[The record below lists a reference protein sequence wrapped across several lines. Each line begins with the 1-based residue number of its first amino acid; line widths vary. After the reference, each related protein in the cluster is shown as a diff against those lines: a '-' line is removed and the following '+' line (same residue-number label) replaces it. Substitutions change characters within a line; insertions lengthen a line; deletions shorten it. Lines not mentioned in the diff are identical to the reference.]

1 MASSAIQILVGT
13 VMLGVCVGL
22 VLLIVNTAHGMG
34 SQATQQA
41 DQSSSVVSSPTPS
54 EHIASGGSKPA
65 ADATAKPSA
74 TTAVAGPTAAN
85 VPSPKTTTVVGTPR
99 TITVVGTLSHP
110 RSPAPAPVRPPKP
123 RPVPVRPTAPRPAPS
138 PVPVTKTPTTSTFTA
153 TAHPSTSVV
162 QSAPANILG
171 RLTPGGYRAYKFQK
185 LVAGTWQT
193 ISTGRTNS
201 SGYTRLSVSTTLTG
215 AAGYRFYGPGTG
227 GYGARSSSAITITVK
242 AGITAVFSSVSIPM
256 GNAASLTGKDFPVL
270 AGRAVYLQR
279 YYSSAW
285 HTVASGQTD
294 LLGNYGFALP
304 TAAVGS
310 YSYRV
315 NMPGLSASHPASIT
329 SGTNFTVVKWTSALC
344 AGDVVATSH
353 VIETGTTAT
362 LAGTV
367 TNESGFDI
375 FVNAERPVVEAEDT
389 NGDGISLFGDFY
401 QAPNST
407 NNLTG
412 VLRAG
417 QSVTYRGQSV
427 TMQTP
432 NQPWMVFPT
441 WSTDNEL
448 ADNTAVFCSQRS
460 IPGVHILQ

>member
-1 MASSAIQILVGT
+1 
-13 VMLGVCVGL
+13 
-22 VLLIVNTAHGMG
+22 
-34 SQATQQA
+34 
-41 DQSSSVVSSPTPS
+41 
-54 EHIASGGSKPA
+54 
-65 ADATAKPSA
+65 
-74 TTAVAGPTAAN
+74 
-85 VPSPKTTTVVGTPR
+85 
-99 TITVVGTLSHP
+99 
-110 RSPAPAPVRPPKP
+110 
-123 RPVPVRPTAPRPAPS
+123 
-138 PVPVTKTPTTSTFTA
+138 
-153 TAHPSTSVV
+153 V

-171 RLTPGGYRAYKFQK
+171 RLTPGGYRTYKFQK

-193 ISTGRTNS
+193 ISTGKTNS
-201 SGYTRLSVSTTLTG
+201 SGYIRISVSTELTG
-215 AAGYRFYGPGTG
+215 AAGYRFYGPGTS

-242 AGITAVFSSVSIPM
+242 AGITAVFSSVSVPM
-256 GNAASLTGKDFPVL
+256 GNAASLTGHDFPVL
-270 AGRAVYLQR
+270 SKRAVYLQS
-279 YYSSAW
+279 YYSNAW

-294 LLGNYGFALP
+294 LKGNYGFALS
-304 TAAVGS
+304 TAVVGG

-315 NMPGLSASHPASIT
+315 NMPGLSASRPASIT
-329 SGTNFTVVKWTSALC
+329 SGTKFTVVKWTSALC

-367 TNESGFDI
+367 TNESGFDV

-389 NGDGISLFGDFY
+389 NGDSISLFGDFY

-407 NNLTG
+407 YNLTG

-448 ADNTAVFCSQRS
+448 ADNAAVFCSQRS

>member
-1 MASSAIQILVGT
+1 MTPSAIQILVGT

-22 VLLIVNTAHGMG
+22 VLLIAKTAHGMD

-54 EHIASGGSKPA
+54 EHITSGGSKPA
-65 ADATAKPSA
+65 AEATAKLSA
-74 TTAVAGPTAAN
+74 TTATAGPTAAK
-85 VPSPKTTTVVGTPR
+85 VPSPK

-110 RSPAPAPVRPPKP
+110 RSPAPAPMRPPKP
-123 RPVPVRPTAPRPAPS
+123 RPVPVRSTAPRPAPS
-138 PVPVTKTPTTSTFTA
+138 PVPVTQTPTTSTFTA

-171 RLTPGGYRAYKFQK
+171 RLTPGGYRTYKFQK

-193 ISTGRTNS
+193 ISTGSTNS
-201 SGYTRLSVSTTLTG
+201 SGYIRVSVSTKVTG
-215 AAGYRFYGPGTG
+215 AAGYRFYGPGNG
-227 GYGARSSSAITITVK
+227 SYGARSSSVITITVK
-242 AGITAVFSSVSIPM
+242 AGITAVFSSVSVPM
-256 GNAASLTGKDFPVL
+256 GNAASLTGNDFPL
-270 AGRAVYLQR
+270 LSERAVYLQS

-294 LLGNYGFALP
+294 LHGNYGFALS
-304 TAAVGS
+304 TAVVGA

-315 NMPGLSASHPASIT
+315 NMPGLSASRPASIT
-329 SGTNFTVVKWTSALC
+329 SATNFTVVEWTPALC

-353 VIETGTTAT
+353 VIETATTAT

-367 TNESGFDI
+367 TNESGFDV
-375 FVNAERPVVEAEDT
+375 FLNAERPVVEAEDT
-389 NGDGISLFGDFY
+389 NGDSISLFGDFY

-407 NNLTG
+407 YNLTG

-432 NQPWMVFPT
+432 NRPWMVFPT

-448 ADNTAVFCSQRS
+448 ADNAAVFCSQRS

>member
-1 MASSAIQILVGT
+1 MTSSAMQILVGT

-22 VLLIVNTAHGMG
+22 VLLIVKTAHGMG

-54 EHIASGGSKPA
+54 EHITSGGSKPA
-65 ADATAKPSA
+65 AEAAAKPSA
-74 TTAVAGPTAAN
+74 TTAVAGPTAAS
-85 VPSPKTTTVVGTPR
+85 VPSPR

-123 RPVPVRPTAPRPAPS
+123 RPVPVRSAAPRPAPS
-138 PVPVTKTPTTSTFTA
+138 PVPVTQTPTTQTPTTSTFTA

-201 SGYTRLSVSTTLTG
+201 SGYTRLSVSTKLTG
-215 AAGYRFYGPGTG
+215 AAGYRFCGTGTG
-227 GYGARSSSAITITVK
+227 GYGARSSSAITITIK

-285 HTVASGQTD
+285 HTAASGQTN
-294 LLGNYGFALP
+294 LFGNYEFALP
-304 TAAVGS
+304 TAAVGG

-344 AGDVVATSH
+344 AGTVVATSH
-353 VIETGTTAT
+353 VIETARTAT

-367 TNESGFDI
+367 TNETGFD
-375 FVNAERPVVEAEDT
+375 VQMNSERPVVEAVDT
-389 NGDGISLFGDFY
+389 NGDGVRLFGDFY
-401 QAPNST
+401 TAPDSRT
-407 NNLTG
+407 YNLSG
-412 VLRAG
+412 VLHAG
-417 QSVTYRGQSV
+417 QSVSYRGQPV

-432 NQPWMVFPT
+432 DRPWMVFPT
-441 WSTDNEL
+441 WS
-448 ADNTAVFCSQRS
+448 ADNQFSYNVSVFCRQRS
-460 IPGVHILQ
+460 VPGFQILQ